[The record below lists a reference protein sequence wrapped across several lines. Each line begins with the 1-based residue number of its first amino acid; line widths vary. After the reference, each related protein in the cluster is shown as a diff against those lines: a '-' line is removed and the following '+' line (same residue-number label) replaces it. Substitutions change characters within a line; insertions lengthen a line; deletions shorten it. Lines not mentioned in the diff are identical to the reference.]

1 MPRSL
6 SRLLGFLAPPPRT
19 EVPKLPNEVL
29 EHAGLLLVRLGR
41 GSAMQVR
48 IEPGGSEVRYRIV
61 PIANATQLN
70 GDSPWMPASDAQIR
84 GWIHP
89 DSAIGQWLIAK
100 GLVVKKP
107 QSPAFS
113 GQWAGS
119 MSVP

>member
-6 SRLLGFLAPPPRT
+6 SLLLGFLAPRPRT
-19 EVPKLPNEVL
+19 EVPSVPNEVL
-29 EHAGLLLVRLGR
+29 EHQGLLLVRLGR

-48 IEPGGSEVRYRIV
+48 IEPGGSDVRYRIV

-70 GDSPWMPASDAQIR
+70 GDSPWMSASDGQIR

-89 DSAIGQWLIAK
+89 DSAIGQWLMAK
-100 GLVVKKP
+100 GLVVNKP
-107 QSPAFS
+107 KSPAFS
-113 GQWAGS
+113 GEWAGS